1 VSGPKRV
8 NRKKIEFRQERRALT
23 LSGFVGLAF
32 AISGIAIGVI
42 AGSQIILFDGFYTF
56 LGIFLT
62 WMAMRVSKLVE
73 VGPTERYPYGREA
86 LVPLIIGI
94 EGVAL
99 LATCAYAVFDAIM
112 SIIRGGT
119 AAPTTWGLVY
129 ATASVVVP
137 LYIWWQLRRIAAK
150 SELVRAEALQWLSG
164 AGLGVAICVA
174 FVVARLVVGTTWS
187 PLSHYVDP
195 SLVIVA
201 CFIFVGPPAGMVRT
215 TFIELIEGSPDE
227 NLVETA
233 EFALTEV
240 ATAFGLDDRHMR
252 MTKIGRKF
260 YVEIDFVVPITWTVA
275 QSDDVRRMLFA
286 KLKAIPHDL
295 WLTLEFTADRALVA

>member
-1 VSGPKRV
+1 MSGPKRLS
-8 NRKKIEFRQERRALT
+8 RKKIEFRQERKALT
-23 LSGFVGLAF
+23 LSVLVGLAF
-32 AISGIAIGVI
+32 AISGIAIGI
-42 AGSQIILFDGFYTF
+42 FADSQIILFDGFYTF

-99 LATCAYAVFDAIM
+99 LATCAYAIFNAIM
-112 SIIRGGT
+112 TIVSGGSNI
-119 AAPTTWGLVY
+119 PTNWSLVY
-129 ATASVVVP
+129 ATASLFIP
-137 LYIWWQLRRIAAK
+137 LFIWWQLRRIASR

-164 AGLGVAICVA
+164 AGLGAAICVA
-174 FVVARLVVGTTWS
+174 FVAARLMVGTSWS
-187 PLSHYVDP
+187 PVSHYVDP
-195 SLVIVA
+195 VLGIVA
-201 CFIFVGPPAGMVRT
+201 CVSFVGPPAGMVRT
-215 TFIELIEGSPDE
+215 TFVELIEGTPDE
-227 NLVETA
+227 SLVETA
-233 EFALTEV
+233 EFAFNEV
-240 ATAFGLDDRHMR
+240 AAAFNLTDRHMR

-286 KLKAIPHDL
+286 QLKAIPHDL